1 MALAQNWVSI
11 RGGLPFSKKKE
22 RNKKER
28 NKKERNKKERN
39 KKKAKRNKGALH

>member
-28 NKKERNKKERN
+28 NKKERNKK
-39 KKKAKRNKGALH
+39 KAKRNKGALH